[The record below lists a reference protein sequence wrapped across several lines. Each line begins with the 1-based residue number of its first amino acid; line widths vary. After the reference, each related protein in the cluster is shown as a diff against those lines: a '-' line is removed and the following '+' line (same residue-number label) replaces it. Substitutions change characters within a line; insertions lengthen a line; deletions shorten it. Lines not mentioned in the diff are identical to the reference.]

1 VSISQFPR
9 PTEAAVHLSGDTIHV
24 QSLAITHPEAAALA
38 REHVAAHGADSLADL
53 VRTALPIGLVALT
66 LGGKGMNTASLQR
79 TFDHLGDQVSAATTV
94 ALASLESTTT
104 ALRAGEQDLANR
116 AQRVLERLPERVEVA
131 LAGASGSVR
140 SQVTAAVAE
149 TQAVGLAE
157 IRNALSTHSE
167 AVRNA
172 LSLDHEGPVK
182 ALREEVLRVVDGT
195 RQELGGQLTV
205 VQGLLIAAQSAA
217 TTTASVKTT
226 RAIGLQFEA
235 AAMQMADE
243 VVTSAGDLFDA
254 TGSRPA
260 PGGGTSRAGDGVAT
274 LSSLITGSGRTV
286 RVCFESKTRERPL
299 TTVKWREELA
309 ASRDL
314 RQAVGGLGIVP
325 DASQIPGGGGR
336 LFARVG
342 ERLFVVVAD
351 PQIMTLC
358 YLVLRELCALASG
371 EHADSDEVDLAKAEA
386 RISQALAA
394 LNDLDLVT
402 RHAAA
407 ATSSL
412 EKIREVTAG
421 VKTRVEDTLK
431 DSLAALN
438 RA

>member
-1 VSISQFPR
+1 VSISQLPR
-9 PTEAAVHLSGDTIHV
+9 PSDAAVHLSGDTLHV
-24 QSLAITHPEAAALA
+24 ESLAITHPEAAALA
-38 REHVAAHGADSLADL
+38 REHVAAHGPDSLADL
-53 VRTALPIGLVALT
+53 VRTALPIGIVALT

-94 ALASLESTTT
+94 ALASLETTTT

-116 AQRVLERLPERVEVA
+116 AQRVLDRLPERVEVA

-140 SQVTAAVAE
+140 TQVTAAVAE
-149 TQAVGLAE
+149 AHAVGLAE

-182 ALREEVLRVVDGT
+182 ALREEVLRMVDST

-205 VQGLLIAAQSAA
+205 VQGLLIAAQTAA

-260 PGGGTSRAGDGVAT
+260 PGGGT
-274 LSSLITGSGRTV
+274 GRTV
-286 RVCFESKTRERPL
+286 RIVMESKTRERPL
-299 TTVKWREELA
+299 TTVKWREELT

-314 RQAVGGLGIVP
+314 RQAVGGLGVVP
-325 DASQIPGGGGR
+325 DASQIPGGDGR

-371 EHADSDEVDLAKAEA
+371 EHADTDEVDLAKAES

-394 LNDLDLVT
+394 LNDLDMVT

-412 EKIREVTAG
+412 EKIRDVTAG

-438 RA
+438 SA